1 MQPLQ
6 RTVWK
11 FLEKLTIEL
20 PFDPEI
26 PFLGIYPEKNM
37 IQKDTCTPVF
47 IAALFIIAKTW
58 RQPKCPSTE
67 GWIKKIWYIHTVEYY
82 SAVKRM
88 K

>member
-1 MQPLQ
+1 MMQPLQ

-37 IQKDTCTPVF
+37 IQKDTCTAVF
-47 IAALFIIAKTW
+47 IAALLTIAET
-58 RQPKCPSTE
+58 
-67 GWIKKIWYIHTVEYY
+67 
-82 SAVKRM
+82 
-88 K
+88 